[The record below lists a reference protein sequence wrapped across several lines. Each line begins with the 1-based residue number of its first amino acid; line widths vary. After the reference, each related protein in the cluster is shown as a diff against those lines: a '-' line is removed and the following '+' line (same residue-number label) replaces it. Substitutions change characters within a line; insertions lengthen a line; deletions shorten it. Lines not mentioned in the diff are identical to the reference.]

1 MDKMLVSGWIVGWMI
16 VPYVLH
22 ILFCISVYDVCARG
36 WVVQFK
42 TILQGLIR
50 AQWYELVVKLNNFPI
65 NDSKDVTY

>member
-1 MDKMLVSGWIVGWMI
+1 
-16 VPYVLH
+16 
-22 ILFCISVYDVCARG
+22 
-36 WVVQFK
+36 VVQFK